1 MKSKKL
7 SAKRRK
13 FIEFLKTQKLDEQK
27 ADEISKEIGIS
38 VRTYLKWLKDKE
50 ILNIAEKESAVEMK
64 EHLPGVLNTLIE
76 KAEEGDMRAIKIYL
90 ERYDESKDDE
100 NAEEKLTPDRIIE
113 IIRKAKKETK

>member
-50 ILNIAEKESAVEMK
+50 ILNIAEKESAIEMK
-64 EHLPGVLNTLIE
+64 EHLPGVLNMLIE